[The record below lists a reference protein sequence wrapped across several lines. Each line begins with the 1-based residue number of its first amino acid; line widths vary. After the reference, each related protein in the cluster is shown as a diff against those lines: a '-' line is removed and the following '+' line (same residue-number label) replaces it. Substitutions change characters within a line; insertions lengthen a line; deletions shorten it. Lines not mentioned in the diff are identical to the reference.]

1 MSDFRPGD
9 NVVLKSGGPTMT
21 VSAVERGKVICA
33 RVDDEKSVEESFE
46 PTALVLEEEAI
57 PPAKEDD

>member
-1 MSDFRPGD
+1 MSDFRRGD

-21 VSAVERGKVICA
+21 VNAVERGKVTCI
-33 RVDDEKSVEESFE
+33 RVEDGKSVEEAFE
-46 PTALVLEEEAI
+46 PAALILEEEAI

>member
-9 NVVLKSGGPTMT
+9 NVVAKSGGPSMT
-21 VSAVERGKVICA
+21 VSAVEAGKVICI
-33 RVDDEKSVEESFE
+33 RVEGEKKVEESFE

-57 PPAKEDD
+57 PPAKEED

>member
-1 MSDFRPGD
+1 
-9 NVVLKSGGPTMT
+9 MT
-21 VSAVERGKVICA
+21 VSAVEGGKVVCI
-33 RVDDEKSVEESFE
+33 RVEDEKSVEEFFE

>member
-1 MSDFRPGD
+1 
-9 NVVLKSGGPTMT
+9 MT
-21 VSAVERGKVICA
+21 VSAAAGGKVICI
-33 RVDDEKSVEESFE
+33 RVDDENSVGELFE